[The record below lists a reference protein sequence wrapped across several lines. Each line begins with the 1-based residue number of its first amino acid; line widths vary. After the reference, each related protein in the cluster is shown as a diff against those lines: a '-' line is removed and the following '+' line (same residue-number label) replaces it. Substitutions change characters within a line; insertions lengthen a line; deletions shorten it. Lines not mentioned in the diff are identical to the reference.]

1 MPELPHAAGFA
12 LTADSLMAADEM
24 VGFFVTQH
32 TRTIFRH
39 VHDFYELAFVLQ
51 GTGRHVTDGGAQR
64 VERGA
69 AIFVAPGVAHGY
81 ELCEGL
87 VVYNCFLR
95 VETARLDLSWA
106 QRDPRLGRLF
116 QGDAQHQ
123 HRPIVAS
130 LDDAALTECLDHM
143 DAIRSRRP
151 AERGEAFDLGHLL
164 LTLDILAREVQ
175 RERMGQGAAD
185 PAAPAVV
192 RSAVG
197 IILEDLR
204 VHWSLGALS
213 KELSVDP
220 YHLVKLFKRWVGT
233 APIAHANQI
242 RAERAAIMLASTDD
256 PIAAVGAAVGWP
268 EPAHFSRRFRMAMG
282 QSPRAFRISSRH
294 QGPDGGPRATSEGV
308 EGRPA
313 YLDIG
318 AADGSTT
325 STPDARTT

>member
-1 MPELPHAAGFA
+1 MRELPHVAGFT
-12 LTADSLMAADEM
+12 LTSESLMAADEM
-24 VGFFVTQH
+24 VGFFVTHH

-39 VHDFYELAFVLQ
+39 FHDFYELAFVLQ
-51 GTGRHVTDGGAQR
+51 GTGRHVTDSGAQR
-64 VERGA
+64 LERGA

-123 HRPIVAS
+123 QQPIVAS
-130 LDDAALTECLDHM
+130 LDEAALTECLDHM

-197 IILEDLR
+197 IILDDLK
-204 VHWSLGALS
+204 VHWSLDALS

-233 APIAHANQI
+233 APIAHANRI

-256 PIAAVGAAVGWP
+256 PISVIGAAVGWP
-268 EPAHFSRRFRMAMG
+268 EPAHFSRRFRSAMG

-294 QGPDGGPRATSEGV
+294 LRPDGRTRGSGEGD
-308 EGRPA
+308 EWRPA
-313 YLDIG
+313 YPEIG
-318 AADGSTT
+318 ASEGSTT
-325 STPDARTT
+325 SASDARMT

>member
-1 MPELPHAAGFA
+1 MRELPHA
-12 LTADSLMAADEM
+12 TAFTLSTDTLMAADEM
-24 VGFFVTQH
+24 VGFFVTEH

-39 VHDFYELAFVLQ
+39 FHDFYELAFVLS
-51 GTGRHVTDGGAQR
+51 GTGRHVTDGGVQR
-64 VERGA
+64 LERGA

-130 LDDAALTECLDHM
+130 LDEAALTECLDHM

-164 LTLDILAREVQ
+164 LTLDIVAREVQ
-175 RERMGQGAAD
+175 RERLGQGAAD

-197 IILEDLR
+197 IILDDLKI
-204 VHWSLGALS
+204 HWTLAALS

-220 YHLVKLFKRWVGT
+220 YHLVKLFKRWLGVP
-233 APIAHANQI
+233 PIAHANQV
-242 RAERAAIMLASTDD
+242 RAERAAIMLASTDE
-256 PIAAVGAAVGWP
+256 PIGAIGVAVGWP
-268 EPAHFSRRFRMAMG
+268 EPAHFSRRFRAAMG
-282 QSPRAFRISSRH
+282 QSPRAFREASRL
-294 QGPDGGPRATSEGV
+294 QRPDGRLGASIGDAWQ
-308 EGRPA
+308 PA
-313 YLDIG
+313 YPEIG
-318 AADGSTT
+318 SQEDPTT
-325 STPDARTT
+325 SASDARIS